1 MTVGLPLPK
10 RSMVWSGV
18 WSGSLVVFQRPM
30 TMRLFGRCDSDT
42 LADGAGL
49 GEGEGR
55 QG

>member
-10 RSMVWSGV
+10 RSMREVGGLVGVFDRVPEADDDAVVWKV
-18 WSGSLVVFQRPM
+18 DADAL
-30 TMRLFGRCDSDT
+30 T
-42 LADGAGL
+42 DGAGL